1 MKNINTIAISIFV
14 IFIAGCATEAKDI
27 QTSYVSP
34 LTYNNYDCEQISS
47 EASRLTRK
55 VSESASKVDDRA
67 SSDSSTMAIG
77 LILFWPSLFFLDG
90 DGPEA
95 QEYARLKGEYEALEV
110 ASIQKKCGHKFQTI
124 ALPEKKVT
132 EIPEAPL

>member
-1 MKNINTIAISIFV
+1 MKYAMISIL
-14 IFIAGCATEAKDI
+14 ITFIAGCATEAKDI
-27 QTSYVSP
+27 PTSYVSP
-34 LTYNNYDCEQISS
+34 LVYDNYDCEQISS

-55 VSESASKVDDRA
+55 VSESASKVDER
-67 SSDSSTMAIG
+67 SSDDSCTMALG
-77 LILFWPSLFFLDG
+77 LILFWPSLFFIDG

-110 ASIQKKCGHKFQTI
+110 ASIQKKCGHEFKTI

-132 EIPEAPL
+132 ETQEVPL

>member
-1 MKNINTIAISIFV
+1 MKNIILIAICISMT
-14 IFIAGCATEAKDI
+14 GCASSAKDI
-27 QTSYVSP
+27 PTQYVSP
-34 LTYNNYDCEQISS
+34 LIYDDYDCQQIGT
-47 EASRLTRK
+47 ELSRLTRK
-55 VSESASKVDDRA
+55 VSESASKVNERA
-67 SSDSSTMAIG
+67 SGDSGTMAIG

-110 ASIQKKCGHKFQTI
+110 ASIEKKCGHEFKTI

-132 EIPEAPL
+132 EKPKAPF